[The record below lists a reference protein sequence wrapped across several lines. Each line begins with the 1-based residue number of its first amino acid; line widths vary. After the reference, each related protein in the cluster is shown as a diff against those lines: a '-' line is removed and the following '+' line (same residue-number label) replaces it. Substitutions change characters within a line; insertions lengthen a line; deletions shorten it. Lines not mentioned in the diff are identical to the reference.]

1 MATLY
6 VQNVPDGL
14 YEALRRQAQQNRRS
28 IASEVVSL
36 LELNVVTEQELES
49 RREFVRRMVRLQ
61 SGRGAT
67 AGPFPSS
74 EAMQREDRQ
83 R

>member
-1 MATLY
+1 
-6 VQNVPDGL
+6 VQKVPDDL

-36 LELNVVTEQELES
+36 LEVNVVTEQELKS
-49 RREFVRRMVRLQ
+49 RREFVRRVGRLQ
-61 SGRGAT
+61 SGKGAA

-74 EAMQREDRQ
+74 EEMQREDRQ